1 MIRYIL
7 LAGRYAVSNFQR
19 GKKEMKNAIIKLI
32 SLMLAVLML
41 ASAFTAC
48 GLSAENNGEKE
59 NEDGTKA
66 GDEALSEGET
76 LSEDQEALNALDE
89 IDYGGKDFVIMHA
102 ERFESEIW
110 GENKVVDKENGGDQ
124 LINDAVYERNTLLEE
139 KCKLVFGHIATPDAA
154 MQQTVTN
161 EAATASGDF
170 QLVTA
175 TARDSATYATGGYL
189 RDYIEMGVDLDY
201 SWWDTGTADF
211 ALEGGVYFMNGA
223 HNFADDNVT
232 YVLIFNKQ
240 LREEHANTVANP
252 YDTVLNGEWTL
263 DYFNTVIQGVSADN
277 GDGTWNEKDSY
288 GFLTTWE
295 YGNTFFMGCD
305 LRYVLND
312 RESDEPTLFLDS
324 GKMEKALD
332 VLELATKI
340 YHDNNAT
347 FMSPPG
353 QEALGLAAFKEGR
366 GLFYGEVASYLTA
379 LNREMDGDYGVLPV
393 PKYDKEQA
401 NYRTWTHDSGSA
413 LSVISA
419 VSDADAEVV
428 GNIVQMYAILSY
440 QYVKPKFYDVMLS
453 TKSVRDPESP
463 MMLDII
469 FQNRVYDMAMYFDLG
484 FYELFKTSVN
494 NADGKFSSSYTSTS
508 KRFDRRMEQ
517 ILKKLRAE

>member
-1 MIRYIL
+1 
-7 LAGRYAVSNFQR
+7 
-19 GKKEMKNAIIKLI
+19 MKQAIIKLL
-32 SLMLAVLML
+32 SLMLSILML

-48 GLSAENNGEKE
+48 GVSS
-59 NEDGTKA
+59 EDGDDKEGDGSKK
-66 GDEALSEGET
+66 GDEAVSEGET
-76 LSEDQEALNALDE
+76 RSEVDIALDSLDE
-89 IDYGGKDFVIMHA
+89 IDYGGNEFTIMHA
-102 ERFESEIW
+102 ERFKNEIW

-124 LINDAVYERNTLLEE
+124 LLNDAVYERNTLLEE
-139 KCKLVFGHIATPDAA
+139 KCKLVFNHIANPDAA
-154 MQQTVTN
+154 MQQAVTN

-170 QLVTA
+170 QLIAA
-175 TARDSATYATGGYL
+175 TARDSATFATGGYL
-189 RDYIEMGVDLDY
+189 RDYISMGVDLEY
-201 SWWDTGTADF
+201 SWWDAGTADF
-211 ALEGGVYFMNGA
+211 ALEGQVFFMNGA

-240 LREEHANTVANP
+240 LRDEHANTVPNP
-252 YDTVLNGEWTL
+252 YETVQNGDWML

-277 GDGTWNEKDSY
+277 GDGVWNEKDTY

-312 RESDEPTLFLDS
+312 RQSAEPTLFLDS
-324 GKMEKALD
+324 GKMEKATN

-340 YHDNNAT
+340 YHENNAS

-353 QEALGLAAFKEGR
+353 QEALGLDAFKEGR
-366 GLFYGEVASYLTA
+366 GLFFGEVAQNLTA

-393 PKYDKEQA
+393 PKYDKAQA

-413 LSVISA
+413 LSVTSA
-419 VSDADAEVV
+419 VSDKDAELV
-428 GNIVQMYAILSY
+428 GDIIQMYAILSY
-440 QYVKPKFYDVMLS
+440 QHVKPKFYDVMLS

-463 MMLDII
+463 VMLDII

-494 NADGKFSSSYTSTS
+494 NADGSFSSKYASTS
-508 KRFDRRMEQ
+508 KRFDRRMDQ
-517 ILKKLRAE
+517 IMKKLRQE